1 MSQSQPNPRSRDH
14 GSEPRLIDDNLLREW
29 PLPKLAEGD
38 DKDDRGRVVVVG
50 GALEMP
56 GALILAGT
64 AALRAGAGKVQMAT
78 CKSIAQAVAIAVPEA
93 LVAGLPETARGGIDA
108 TASTDIAARAN
119 AANALL
125 IGPGMVDEDAVD
137 RLMSDL

>member
-1 MSQSQPNPRSRDH
+1 MPQSQPNHKPR
-14 GSEPRLIDDNLLREW
+14 GSSTEPRLIDDDLLRDC
-29 PLPKLAEGD
+29 PLPELAEGD

-64 AALRAGAGKVQMAT
+64 AALRAGAGKLQMAT
-78 CKSIAQAVAIAVPEA
+78 CNSIAQAVAIAVPEA
-93 LVAGLPETARGGIDA
+93 LVAGLPETTRGGIDA

-119 AANALL
+119 AANVL
-125 IGPGMVDEDAVD
+125 
-137 RLMSDL
+137 